1 MAIRSILHH
10 SHIEPLKKWLIN
22 DGWIMQDTKGFYEVL
37 RATKDGKRPLIVYT
51 KLDAKEHYSVDERD
65 MSIIRAFL
73 RDYRKAES
81 EEAKEVQ
88 EINTLRRALNEYR
101 YD

>member
-22 DGWIMQDTKGFYEVL
+22 DEWTIQNTKGFYEVL

-51 KLDAKEHYSVDERD
+51 KLNAKEHYSIDERN
-65 MSIIRAFL
+65 MSIIRAFI
-73 RDYRKAES
+73 RDFDKYKAES
-81 EEAKEVQ
+81 EE
-88 EINTLRRALNEYR
+88 
-101 YD
+101 

>member
-81 EEAKEVQ
+81 EDEDIRRMSTDDA
-88 EINTLRRALNEYR
+88 INLIMEG
-101 YD
+101 